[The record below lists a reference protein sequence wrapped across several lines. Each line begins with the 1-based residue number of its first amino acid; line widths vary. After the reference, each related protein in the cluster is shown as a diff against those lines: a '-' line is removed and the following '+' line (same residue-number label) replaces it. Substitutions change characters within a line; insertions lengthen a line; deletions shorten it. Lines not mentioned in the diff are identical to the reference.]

1 MSRYIKAKDY
11 QDMPTN
17 NHTIAR
23 SKYIQRGSIIT
34 SDGVTLAESL
44 QQEDGTYVRS
54 YPTVTWQR
62 TWLAT

>member
-1 MSRYIKAKDY
+1 
-11 QDMPTN
+11 MPTN

-54 YPTVTWQR
+54 YPTATWQR